1 MPVVPGPAATALSAS
16 RSLPEATVKR
26 LPLYL
31 QALVEANDDRMVT
44 ISSDELAGRAGVN
57 AAQVRKDLSYLGS
70 YGTRGVGYNT
80 ELLRQQVNR
89 QLGQNREYNVALVGA
104 GNLGQ
109 ALGHYR
115 GFAQRGFQ
123 VVAAFDTDPS
133 LVGSQLGR
141 AEVYPLADLER
152 VVRQK
157 HITMALIA
165 TPATAAQDVLDKL
178 VDAGVT
184 SVLNFAP
191 IVLNVAPHVCMRK
204 VDLAVEL
211 QILGYYEH
219 VRGSRRGEPSARA
232 STAAGR

>member
-1 MPVVPGPAATALSAS
+1 MPAAPGPAVTATPVS

-31 QALVEANDDRMVT
+31 QALIDANDDRMVT
-44 ISSDELAGRAGVN
+44 ISSEELAGRAGVN
-57 AAQVRKDLSYLGS
+57 APQVRKDLSYLGS

-80 ELLRQQVNR
+80 ELLRQQINR
-89 QLGQNREYNVALVGA
+89 QLGLNRECNVALVGA

-133 LVGSQLGR
+133 KVGSRLGS
-141 AEVYPLADLER
+141 AEVYPLSDLAR

-157 HITMALIA
+157 RITMALIA
-165 TPATAAQDVLDKL
+165 TPATVAQDVLDKL
-178 VDAGVT
+178 VDAGIT

-191 IVLNVAPHVCMRK
+191 IVLNVAPHVSMRK

-219 VRGSRRGEPSARA
+219 LR
-232 STAAGR
+232 AGRRAEVVPQAQAAASP